1 MDRRRE
7 TMTTAEF
14 ARATGIPAASVTRLI
29 REGKLRARKEG
40 KTWKIP
46 ASQLDAPA
54 VRRLGGPKPGKQAA
68 GRKAGPPRRR
78 PLEQAPAA
86 APPGAMPSAPA
97 ESPEAVSPAAAATAP
112 QGGYSIPEFAA
123 MTYLTEQGIREWLKI
138 GRLRGVCTPEGE
150 WRVLEDNLSAPDIRR
165 LLRK

>member
-1 MDRRRE
+1 MERRKE

-14 ARATGIPAASVTRLI
+14 ARAAGIPAATVTRLI

-46 ASQLDAPA
+46 VTQIDAPA
-54 VRRLGGPKPGKQAA
+54 LRRLGGPEPGKRAP
-68 GRKAGPPRRR
+68 GRKPAEQRRR
-78 PLEQAPAA
+78 PVTPPTSAAAPAA
-86 APPGAMPSAPA
+86 TASPSAEA
-97 ESPEAVSPAAAATAP
+97 PEAVSPAAAAPAAKSA
-112 QGGYSIPEFAA
+112 YSISEFAA
-123 MTYLTEQGIREWLKI
+123 ISYLTEQGIREWLRI

-150 WRVLEDNLSAPDIRR
+150 WRVLEDNLAVPDIRR